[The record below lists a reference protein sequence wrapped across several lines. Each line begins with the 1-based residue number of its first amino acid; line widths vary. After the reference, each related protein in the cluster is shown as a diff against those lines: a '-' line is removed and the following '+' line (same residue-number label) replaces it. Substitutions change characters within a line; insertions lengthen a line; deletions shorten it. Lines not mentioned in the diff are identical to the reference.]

1 MEAFASALV
10 IGWLALNVGAS
21 LVALL
26 AKDYSRQQRLLKVLF
41 VWLLPVVGAVLVLCF
56 TIESDKPPQPA
67 PPDLA
72 NRSEFP
78 AGSNP
83 TNSHPFP

>member
-1 MEAFASALV
+1 METFASALV
-10 IGWLALNVGAS
+10 IGLFALNLGAS
-21 LVALL
+21 FVALF
-26 AKDYSRQQRLLKVLF
+26 AKNYTRQQRLLKVLF
-41 VWLLPVVGAVLVLCF
+41 VWLLPGVGAVLVLYL
-56 TIESDKPPQPA
+56 TIESNKPPQPE